1 MNFKQHE
8 IETLGESYERFNLL
22 KRKCPNHSLDLME
35 LMQIF
40 TGGMRI
46 QHRMHLDASAGG
58 SINAKT
64 AEEVKELIEQ
74 MCQNE
79 YNMSNERTS
88 KPAEMLQL
96 DKETAYPNEIDLQKR
111 KLEKATLA
119 VEVKKVHE
127 ICDFCHENHPN
138 GYCVPEGI
146 SDEEHTKFMGR
157 PSSYSSWRDQNP
169 RWNQSY
175 AQGTQQAQ
183 QPRKPPPLEETFNQ
197 FVKISQTNF
206 ENMQSTAVNQGA
218 SIKNLE
224 TQIGQLTKLITNFSE
239 NYAGNT
245 VDNPT
250 KEIGMTLEEAYDE
263 FMEELEEY
271 YEETLAEKLSIES
284 KLPPK
289 QRDHGTFTTPF
300 CLGKVQGK
308 ALCDLGSSIN
318 LMPLKFAKR

>member
-1 MNFKQHE
+1 MNFKQHDN
-8 IETLGESYERFNLL
+8 ETLGETYERFNLL

-46 QHRMHLDASAGG
+46 QHRMHLEALAGG

-88 KPAEMLQL
+88 KPAGMLQL
-96 DKETAYPNEIDLQKR
+96 DKETAYQKEIDLLKR
-111 KLEKATLA
+111 KLEKATLGA
-119 VEVKKVHE
+119 EVKKVHE

-138 GYCVPEGI
+138 GYYVPEGI
-146 SDEEHTKFMGR
+146 SNEEYAKFMGL
-157 PSSYSSWRDQNP
+157 PSPHSGWGNQNP
-169 RWNQSY
+169 RWNQSST
-175 AQGTQQAQ
+175 QGAQQAQ
-183 QPRKPPPLEETFNQ
+183 QPRKPSPLEEEFNQ

-206 ENMQSTAVNQGA
+206 ENMQVIAVNQGA

-224 TQIGQLTKLITNFSE
+224 TQIGHLTKLITNFSKD
-239 NYAGNT
+239 YAGNT

-250 KEIGMTLEEAYDE
+250 KEECKVVGKRIEKVERKTKEMEAIE
-263 FMEELEEY
+263 FEVFKKWFKKME
-271 YEETLAEKLSIES
+271 
-284 KLPPK
+284 
-289 QRDHGTFTTPF
+289 
-300 CLGKVQGK
+300 V
-308 ALCDLGSSIN
+308 
-318 LMPLKFAKR
+318 